1 MKHIY
6 LAAPY
11 RGTKEEIENRMKI
24 VASVF
29 QMIRNKGYFVSS
41 PILHHYTFDSLS
53 EANNGE
59 YWLSYS
65 RQLLTSI
72 ALNKN
77 VVCELWILPLSGWK
91 DSSGVKE
98 EIETAEEYS
107 VPIKIL
113 NIDFSLEEYK

>member
-6 LAAPY
+6 LSAPY

-24 VASVF
+24 IASAF
-29 QMIRNKGYFVSS
+29 QMIRNKGFYVSS

-65 RQLLTSI
+65 RELLISMS
-72 ALNKN
+72 LNKN
-77 VVCELWILPLSGWK
+77 VDSELWILPLSGWK
-91 DSSGVKE
+91 ESSGVAE
-98 EIETAEEYS
+98 EIRTAEEYN
-107 VPIKIL
+107 VPIKVL